1 LIYGQIKKSDRP
13 TPYRNTIS
21 MKQQNRSNT
30 KAKPPTKPLLSFEKI
45 NYQLFIAS
53 IAVVG
58 TGFVLM
64 MGTEDIYSFAKIT
77 LAPLVVVLGFALGFV
92 AILYRPKAKN
102 TKAE

>member
-1 LIYGQIKKSDRP
+1 
-13 TPYRNTIS
+13 
-21 MKQQNRSNT
+21 M
-30 KAKPPTKPLLSFEKI
+30 AKPAMKGNPFPFGKA

-53 IAVVG
+53 VAVVCF
-58 TGFVLM
+58 GFVLM

-92 AILYRPKAKN
+92 AILYSPKKKN